1 MTGRTYSVETIEYLL
16 GTIHM
21 DTETENRIRKWNHLS
36 ARVDAKIEIMVEMNT
51 QMENQIGLGS
61 LNPSLQTLLRG
72 LYAIAHSSTMETI
85 EKERDVVNI
94 QQQDIAAAIEF
105 EKIEIDHEQQD

>member
-1 MTGRTYSVETIEYLL
+1 
-16 GTIHM
+16 
-21 DTETENRIRKWNHLS
+21 
-36 ARVDAKIEIMVEMNT
+36 
-51 QMENQIGLGS
+51 
-61 LNPSLQTLLRG
+61 
-72 LYAIAHSSTMETI
+72 METI